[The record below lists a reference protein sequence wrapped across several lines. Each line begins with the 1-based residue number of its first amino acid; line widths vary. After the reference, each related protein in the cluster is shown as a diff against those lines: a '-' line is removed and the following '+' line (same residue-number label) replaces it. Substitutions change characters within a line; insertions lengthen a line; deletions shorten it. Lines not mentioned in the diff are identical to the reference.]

1 MEKKLNDIHRKKQQ
15 RTKCLWHAKCFD
27 GMWYFGSGKNINY
40 SFLRVLNI
48 LEEICVVFNRLVR
61 ARDFK
66 IMMMFLDINHNEDPQ
81 F

>member
-1 MEKKLNDIHRKKQQ
+1 
-15 RTKCLWHAKCFD
+15 
-27 GMWYFGSGKNINY
+27 MWYFGSGKNINY

>member
-1 MEKKLNDIHRKKQQ
+1 MAFIEESNRELNV
-15 RTKCLWHAKCFD
+15 C
-27 GMWYFGSGKNINY
+27 GMLNVLMGYFGSGKNINY

-66 IMMMFLDINHNEDPQ
+66 IIMMFLDINHNEDPQ